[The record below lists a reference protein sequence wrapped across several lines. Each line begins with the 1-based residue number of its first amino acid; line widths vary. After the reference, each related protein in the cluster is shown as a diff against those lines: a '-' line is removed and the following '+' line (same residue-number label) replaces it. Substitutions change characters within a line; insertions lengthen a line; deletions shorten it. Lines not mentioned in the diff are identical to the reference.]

1 MNCPNLRNIDL
12 SNNGLLDITVFE
24 RMNFP
29 QLSNILCSCNYFNH
43 EVIKNHDIIS
53 NLRKKGC
60 NVSIYGTINQFKY
73 D

>member
-1 MNCPNLRNIDL
+1 
-12 SNNGLLDITVFE
+12 
-24 RMNFP
+24 MNFP

-43 EVIKNHDIIS
+43 EVIKNLDIIS

-60 NVSIYGTINQFKY
+60 NVSIYGTTNQFKY